1 MIDTGL
7 RSWGRTVPVSVTV
20 NGADFTCNKIL
31 FQYRQTFD
39 ALDIILKSGPM
50 KGGTEVSI
58 HGIGFDALIPLR
70 CRFRISHHLNRDV
83 PTYREH
89 EENDELFSSL
99 RSIDSLFTNTQ
110 YMSTTLVKCTSPA
123 LLDIIYIADSVM
135 LLFRLIF
142 IVRF

>member
-1 MIDTGL
+1 MRTNLTDETVHL

-31 FQYRQTFD
+31 FQHRQTFD
-39 ALDIILKSGPM
+39 ALDIIPKSGPM

-83 PTYREH
+83 PTYRGK
-89 EENDELFSSL
+89 
-99 RSIDSLFTNTQ
+99 R
-110 YMSTTLVKCTSPA
+110 
-123 LLDIIYIADSVM
+123 
-135 LLFRLIF
+135 
-142 IVRF
+142 